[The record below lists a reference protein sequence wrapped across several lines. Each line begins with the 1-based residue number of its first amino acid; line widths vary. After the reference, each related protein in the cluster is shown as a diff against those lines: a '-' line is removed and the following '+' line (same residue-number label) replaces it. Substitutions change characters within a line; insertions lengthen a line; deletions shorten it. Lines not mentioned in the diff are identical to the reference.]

1 MTGQLKKIED
11 LLMPIHD
18 SGQLFALS
26 ELLNYP
32 YFDPNPY
39 PGLMKILK
47 REGIERPDPIEI
59 PFACSL

>member
-1 MTGQLKKIED
+1 
-11 LLMPIHD
+11 MPIHD

-39 PGLMKILK
+39 PGLMKVLK